1 MSVAGKIAFK
11 PSSAGLVDKGAGQG
25 IVLMAMVMAT
35 PMNAAKD
42 SDFSSLEFS
51 PTDNNTRI
59 RTVEA
64 AVLDNI
70 ITAIALTSNC
80 HWSPLVLTV
89 ERYEQE
95 DMERS
100 PSRCPRIN

>member
-1 MSVAGKIAFK
+1 M
-11 PSSAGLVDKGAGQG
+11 P
-25 IVLMAMVMAT
+25 
-35 PMNAAKD
+35 AKD

-59 RTVEA
+59 RTVVA